1 LVVREHDFGAVGVGD
16 FAEEFVE
23 GSVRS
28 HGIAVDLVGRL
39 VGVDARFTDV
49 FSE

>member
-1 LVVREHDFGAVGVGD
+1 LVVREHGFGIVGVDD

-23 GSVRS
+23 DFVRRD
-28 HGIAVDLVGRL
+28 GVAVGFVGRF
-39 VGVDARFTDV
+39 VGVDARFADV